1 MKLSRKFIIILGI
14 VLLLIYPLIETKDFR
29 IFLTNRA
36 LLHAILVSGLVFLT
50 GFAGQISLGQAG
62 FYAIG
67 AYGTAPLTT
76 RLGLPIPVGIIGG
89 TLLSLVAGLILS
101 VPSFTLKAFF
111 LSLVT
116 ISFGQVVWIIIIN
129 AIPLTGGPGG
139 LFGIPQFHIG
149 DYFFGNKAYYY
160 VFLAILCI
168 SILLMYRIKHSY
180 IGRSMFAINDDE
192 IAAESCGIS
201 SKKAKVFAFGFSSSL
216 AGLAGALYAHFAGF
230 LSPEP
235 FAFGESANFV
245 AMAVIGGLK
254 HMSGGIIGGV
264 TLTFLPELL
273 KFKGWETYYL
283 LVTSLIAILFVVLLP
298 EGLGPN
304 LSKLLDKIFGSRKDM
319 TQTLHHIRKGSNR

>member
-1 MKLSRKFIIILGI
+1 MKLSRKFFIIIG
-14 VLLLIYPLIETKDFR
+14 VLLLLSYPMVETKDFR
-29 IFLTNRA
+29 VFLTNRA

-67 AYGTAPLTT
+67 AYGTALLTT
-76 RLGLPIPVGIIGG
+76 RLGLPIPVGIVGG
-89 TLLSLVAGLILS
+89 ILLSLAAGLILS
-101 VPSFTLKAFF
+101 IPSFSLKAFF

-116 ISFGQVVWIIIIN
+116 ISFGQVVWMLVLN

-149 DYFFGNKAYYY
+149 EHFFDNRAYYY

-180 IGRSMFAINDDE
+180 IGRAMFAINDDE
-192 IAAESCGIS
+192 VAAESCGIS
-201 SKKAKVFAFGFSSSL
+201 SKKAKIFAFGFASSL

-235 FAFGESANFV
+235 FTFGESSNFV
-245 AMAVIGGLK
+245 AMAVVGGLK
-254 HMSGGIIGGV
+254 HMGGGIIGGV
-264 TLTFLPELL
+264 GLTFLPELL
-273 KFKGWETYYL
+273 KFKGWETYYML
-283 LVTSLIAILFVVLLP
+283 FTSLIAILFVVLLP
-298 EGLGPN
+298 TGLGPYF
-304 LSKLLDKIFGSRKDM
+304 SKLFNKIFGSKNDM
-319 TQTLHHIRKGSNR
+319 TQTLHHVRGLNR